1 MHESHTV
8 PSRSDVVFRKDYAV
22 DQAELRKLYENAKRD
37 QWNASKDIAWDQ
49 TVDASQTLLTDELVD
64 AFGTEYW
71 RKLSKAQQV
80 ELNRRLTTWR
90 LSTLMYGEHG
100 AMIVCSQLV
109 EMVAGGDAKL
119 FQATQVVDEAR
130 HTEVLHRYIAEKLD
144 GQFYPM
150 PAALKEL
157 FDVLIADSRWAAK
170 TIGLQLVAE
179 TFAVSLFRMLVE
191 ASKDP
196 LLREIC
202 RRILADESRH
212 MGFGMLSL
220 PGVVAESSE
229 QERLALEEVTEWAV
243 VKTLK
248 GVFPY
253 EPYREMGFDDGEI
266 EDIRR
271 LKRERQAGGEAV
283 VFRQIFRK
291 ELDSTLLAN
300 LARVGL
306 LNERSRERL
315 AAIGVRTPA
324 SRSASAP
331 V

>member
-1 MHESHTV
+1 MHESHIV
-8 PSRSDVVFRKDYAV
+8 PSRSDVVFREDYAV
-22 DQAELRKLYENAKRD
+22 DQAELRRLYENAKRD
-37 QWNASKDIAWDQ
+37 QWNATRDIPWDQ
-49 TVDASQTLLTDELVD
+49 PVDAGQGLLADELVD

-71 RKLSKAQQV
+71 RKLSRAQQAD
-80 ELNRRLTTWR
+80 LNRRLTAWR
-90 LSTLMYGEHG
+90 LSALMYGEHG

-109 EMVAGGDAKL
+109 EMVAGGDAKF

-130 HTEVLHRYIAEKLD
+130 HTEVLSRYIAEKLD

-150 PAALKEL
+150 PAAEKEL
-157 FDVLIADSRWAAK
+157 FDSLISDPRWPAK

-179 TFAVSLFRMLVE
+179 TFAVSLFRML
-191 ASKDP
+191 AQTSKDP

-212 MGFGMLSL
+212 MSFGMLSL
-220 PGVVAESSE
+220 PAVVAESSE
-229 QERLALEEVTEWAV
+229 QQRRELEEVTEWAL

-248 GVFPY
+248 GMFPY
-253 EPYREMGFDDGEI
+253 EPYREMGFDDDEI

-291 ELDSTLLAN
+291 ELDSALLAN
-300 LARVGL
+300 LARIGL

-315 AAIGVRTPA
+315 AAIGVGTPPKG
-324 SRSASAP
+324 SAP
-331 V
+331 DRT

>member
-1 MHESHTV
+1 MPESHTI
-8 PSRSDVVFRKDYAV
+8 PSRSDVVFCKDYAV

-37 QWNASKDIAWDQ
+37 QWNATKDVPWDLQ
-49 TVDASQTLLTDELVD
+49 VDSSQGLLTDELVD
-64 AFGTEYW
+64 AFGTTHW
-71 RKLSKAQQV
+71 RKLSKAQQA
-80 ELNRRLTTWR
+80 ELNRRLAAWR

-119 FQATQVVDEAR
+119 FQATQVLDEAR

-150 PAALKEL
+150 PAALQEL
-157 FDVLIADSRWAAK
+157 FDVLISDSRWAAK

-196 LLREIC
+196 LLGEIC

-220 PGVVAESSE
+220 PRVVAESSE
-229 QERLALEEVTEWAV
+229 QERLELEEVTEWAV

-248 GVFPY
+248 GMFPY
-253 EPYREMGFDDGEI
+253 EPYREMGFDDREI

-306 LNERSRERL
+306 LNERSRGRL
-315 AAIGVRTPA
+315 ASIGVRTPP
-324 SRSASAP
+324 SGSPPASA
-331 V
+331 